1 MSSLSLASSASITI
15 PTGPVTPPE
24 PPSVEGQRLTASTL
38 KPTFET
44 LGPSSSSTRVSCFW
58 ESSVGERLWD
68 RYSNAT
74 SWNYTPPTFT
84 HSIAQSQISGGG
96 HGVFAT
102 QDIDA
107 GEVVIEERSLLVTF
121 GFTPERR
128 DRELEERILAGMSV
142 EGRKAFLSLGNAFES
157 SEGKVF
163 GRVLTNGIGIG
174 TLEGSKMEGGYV
186 AVAEHIARVNH
197 SCRPATSWRFDSTNF
212 TLQLRALQPITSGSE
227 ITTSYIDILLPSSS
241 RQSELRRK
249 YGFTCSCTACTLP
262 PASRE
267 LKYSDMS
274 RSLLKTWAKNNG
286 YDVHE
291 KELRAWVSRASSM
304 DGKDREKEDMKM
316 IDRYLNMARTMER
329 EQTWP
334 ADVWTRVLQPL
345 VKVYCAL
352 GDKENAI
359 LWARVAEHLA
369 KVATGHDEGWS
380 KVAENPE
387 RSDWWGLVF

>member
-1 MSSLSLASSASITI
+1 M
-15 PTGPVTPPE
+15 
-24 PPSVEGQRLTASTL
+24 
-38 KPTFET
+38 
-44 LGPSSSSTRVSCFW
+44 
-58 ESSVGERLWD
+58 
-68 RYSNAT
+68 
-74 SWNYTPPTFT
+74 
-84 HSIAQSQISGGG
+84 
-96 HGVFAT
+96 
-102 QDIDA
+102 
-107 GEVVIEERSLLVTF
+107 IEERPLLVTF

-128 DRELEERILAGMSV
+128 DRELEESILAGMSV

-174 TLEGSKMEGGYV
+174 KLEGSKMEGGYV

-197 SCRPATSWRFDSTNF
+197 RCVATQDTTLGSSLIRRSMMYLFSCRPATSWRFDSTNF

-291 KELRAWVSRASSM
+291 KELRAWIFRASST

-387 RSDWWGLVF
+387 RSDWWGLVS